1 MATVSPA
8 DVEQGADV
16 RAERASPSGP
26 AVGLTLQKTLSKAKE
41 RASSFV
47 KSATLDKVMKKKLK
61 NKKPGTEVKRGLIKP
76 GNSRWENFKA
86 FWNGPYFLIIPPA
99 YEEYARRMFNQTNPK
114 GSVPATPKTP
124 AGALPSLAAAVD
136 EGGDD
141 EPFEYPDFLSKM
153 KAVVVKDW
161 KAKRA
166 HQPRYAI
173 EPEDLVPL
181 PFDAPK
187 LHGLLSEFVI
197 TVFLIVQSTVVMFL
211 AIMLENQDR
220 KYKDSGNYTST
231 WQPLI
236 KAIVIIYP
244 LITLFIM
251 LVQAL
256 EITIKKFMYYRLLS
270 MRVLTDWE
278 NVMVWQGSFFYYFL
292 ATWIMLDVWAIY
304 GLVAYWGQNGNNG
317 ADPTSLSTFIVVN
330 LQTMQLLIQ
339 YYRVMT
345 AEQRLVSLNE
355 IFERAPVEAQNLLQ
369 YTYIV
374 EEEDIINECYRFMKK
389 QWRRLLRRVAYLC
402 CCTCMFRD
410 WAEKA
415 KKARW
420 NVYRLHKKAGNAEVL
435 RAETYRL
442 LMKTFQDEGN
452 QDDLRE
458 LQAEMEADGIP
469 LAPHTDEP
477 VVAPTDVELDLKK
490 PNGQS
495 NGEAKANGAEDA
507 NGTGA
512 HGAPVPLEADRPTG
526 HSGTAPW
533 DMDDSETEREEDP
546 EPPKCCSGGW
556 WRKKWRGFWWGFYI
570 RLYASIH
577 SILVA
582 FLPGTNSWP
591 FKPDKPYFRFI
602 TGIQLV
608 GGCLCCLM
616 ILFGVL
622 GATNQSPCNKGNK
635 ACDQCFRYVET
646 YLLPNSTGSA
656 ELLEKGL
663 TCEASFNISQDAWFT
678 IGSKVGT
685 ALGCFNSSTN
695 STNITG

>member
-1 MATVSPA
+1 MAAVSPT
-8 DVEQGADV
+8 DVEAAPGADV
-16 RAERASPSGP
+16 RAERLPSGP
-26 AVGLTLQKTLSKAKE
+26 AVGLSLEKTKSFAKG
-41 RASSFV
+41 AVSLV
-47 KSATLDKVMKKKLK
+47 KSATFDKVMKKKLK
-61 NKKPGTEVKRGLIKP
+61 NKTGTEVKRGLIKP
-76 GNSRWENFKA
+76 DNSRWENFKA

-99 YEEYARRMFNQTNPK
+99 YEEYARKIFNTTNPK
-114 GSVPATPKTP
+114 ASAPVTPRTP
-124 AGALPSLAAAVD
+124 NGPGGKPTEGKAIDDQHAED
-136 EGGDD
+136 ES
-141 EPFEYPDFLSKM
+141 FEYPDFLSKM
-153 KAVVVKDW
+153 KSVVVKDW

-166 HQPRYAI
+166 HQGDKRYAI
-173 EPEDLVPL
+173 APEDLVPL

-187 LHGLLSEFVI
+187 LHGLLSEFVV

-211 AIMLENQDR
+211 AIMVENQDR

-256 EITIKKFMYYRLLS
+256 EVTIKKFMYYRLLS

-278 NVMVWQGSFFYYFL
+278 NVMVWQGSFFYYFV
-292 ATWIMLDVWAIY
+292 ATWIMLNVWAIY
-304 GLVAYWGQNGNNG
+304 GLAAYYGQNGNTG

-389 QWRRLLRRVAYLC
+389 QWRRLLRRIAYLC

-410 WAEKA
+410 WAKQSKA
-415 KKARW
+415 VRW

-442 LMKTFQDEGN
+442 LMKTFEEEKDEAS
-452 QDDLRE
+452 LKE
-458 LQAEMEADGIP
+458 LLKEMDADGIP
-469 LAPHTDEP
+469 AVPHTDEP
-477 VVAPTDVELDLKK
+477 VVAPTEVQLEEKK
-490 PNGQS
+490 SANGVS
-495 NGEAKANGAEDA
+495 NGGANGAPE
-507 NGTGA
+507 
-512 HGAPVPLEADRPTG
+512 PLEIDRPTA
-526 HSGTAPW
+526 HSNTAPW
-533 DMDDSETEREEDP
+533 DMDDSETEQEE
-546 EPPKCCSGGW
+546 ETESPKCCSGGW

-577 SILVA
+577 SVLVA

-591 FKPDKPYFRFI
+591 FRPDKPYFRFI

-608 GGCLCCLM
+608 GSCLCCLM

-635 ACDQCFRYVET
+635 ACDQCFRYVDT
-646 YLLPNSTGSA
+646 YLVTNSSGYL
-656 ELLEKGL
+656 ELQNKGL
-663 TCEASFNISQDAWFT
+663 TCEANFNISQSAMSA
-678 IGSKVGT
+678 IGATVGNM
-685 ALGCFNSSTN
+685 LGCFGNATN
-695 STNITG
+695 TTGL